1 MYILGI
7 DLGSSFIKASLIELS
22 SQRALATAS
31 VPDQEM
37 PMRSLHP
44 GWAEQE
50 PEVWWDHIKALVR
63 KILVQT
69 GIPGRDI
76 SAIGISYQMHG
87 LVLIDH
93 KGQVLRPSIIWCDS
107 RSVPIGDA
115 AFKDLGTSYCLGH
128 LLNSPG
134 NFTASK
140 LRWVIENEPSLAE
153 QVHAFLLPGDFINF
167 KLTGEINTTVP
178 ALSEGMFWDFAQD
191 SLALPLFRHYRIPE
205 SWCPSLV
212 PTFAIQGRLSS
223 QAASET
229 GLHPGTPVCYR
240 AGDQPNNAFSLNVLR
255 PGEIAATAG
264 TSGVVYGVQQKLATD
279 EQSRINAFAH
289 VNHTATD
296 PRIGILL
303 CVNGTGIANSWL
315 KKNLGGTMTYDKLN
329 QQAAQVPAGSDH
341 LLFYPFGNGAER
353 MLGNRM
359 VQSHL
364 MNLDFNRHGIGHLAR
379 AIQEGIVYAL
389 RYGVDIMTANGMTPR
404 AIKAGKANLFLSPVF
419 RQMFSSLLQVPLE
432 FYDTD
437 GATGAARGAGIGL
450 GVYTP
455 STAFETLHRIE
466 ELSPDP
472 ALGSV
477 LNELYH
483 TWKNQLEKTLL
494 STL

>member
-1 MYILGI
+1 
-7 DLGSSFIKASLIELS
+7 
-22 SQRALATAS
+22 
-31 VPDQEM
+31 
-37 PMRSLHP
+37 
-44 GWAEQE
+44 
-50 PEVWWDHIKALVR
+50 
-63 KILVQT
+63 
-69 GIPGRDI
+69 
-76 SAIGISYQMHG
+76 
-87 LVLIDH
+87 
-93 KGQVLRPSIIWCDS
+93 
-107 RSVPIGDA
+107 
-115 AFKDLGTSYCLGH
+115 
-128 LLNSPG
+128 
-134 NFTASK
+134 
-140 LRWVIENEPSLAE
+140 
-153 QVHAFLLPGDFINF
+153 
-167 KLTGEINTTVP
+167 
-178 ALSEGMFWDFAQD
+178 MFWDFAQD

-212 PTFAIQGRLSS
+212 PTFAIQGRLSP

-315 KKNLGGTMTYDKLN
+315 KKNLGGTMTYDELN
-329 QQAAQVPAGSDH
+329 QQAARVPAGSDH

-364 MNLDFNRHGIGHLAR
+364 MNLDFNRHGLGHLAR
-379 AIQEGIVYAL
+379 AIQEGIVFAL
-389 RYGVDIMTANGMTPR
+389 RYGVDIMTANGMSPR
-404 AIKAGKANLFLSPVF
+404 AIKAGQANLFLSPVF
-419 RQMFSSLLQVPLE
+419 RKMFSSLLQVPLE

-455 STAFETLHRIE
+455 STAFDTLHRIE
-466 ELSPDP
+466 ELNPDP
-472 ALGSV
+472 ALGSS